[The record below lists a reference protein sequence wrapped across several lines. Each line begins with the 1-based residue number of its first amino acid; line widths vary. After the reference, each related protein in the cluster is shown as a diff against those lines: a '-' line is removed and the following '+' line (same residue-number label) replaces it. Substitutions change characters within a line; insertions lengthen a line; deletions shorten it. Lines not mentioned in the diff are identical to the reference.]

1 MNKIEYFNKE
11 YSYIKDNKKRE
22 DLKLL
27 VNELPDYFFDI
38 PASST
43 GKYHPDFAKSEH
55 GLVKHTKVA
64 VRFAKELLDNPG
76 LNNFSDNEKDIIIMA
91 IVLHDGC
98 KSGRVKEKYTR
109 FDHPLVVCEL
119 IKESRSKLSL
129 TDEEFNLLI
138 RVISS
143 HMGIWNKRV
152 IRANGLL
159 QREVRRYYQNL
170 KMMSSFLYICVI
182 IYLVRGLLMLDLME
196 LILETNIFS
205 LFFIYLDR

>member
-27 VNELPDYFFDI
+27 VNELPDYFFNI

-129 TDEEFNLLI
+129 TDE
-138 RVISS
+138 
-143 HMGIWNKRV
+143 
-152 IRANGLL
+152 
-159 QREVRRYYQNL
+159 
-170 KMMSSFLYICVI
+170 
-182 IYLVRGLLMLDLME
+182 
-196 LILETNIFS
+196 
-205 LFFIYLDR
+205 